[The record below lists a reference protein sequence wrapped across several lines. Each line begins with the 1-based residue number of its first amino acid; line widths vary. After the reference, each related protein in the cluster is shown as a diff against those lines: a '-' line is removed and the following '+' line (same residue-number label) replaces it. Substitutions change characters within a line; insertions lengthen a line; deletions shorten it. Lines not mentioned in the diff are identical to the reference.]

1 MELFS
6 GSIADNICRFG
17 QRDDA
22 KIVEAAQMA
31 GVHEMIQRL
40 PQGYNTEIGEGGAS
54 LSGGQ
59 RQRVALARAI
69 YGKPALIVL
78 DEPMPALMRRASR
91 P

>member
-6 GSIADNICRFG
+6 GSIAENICRFG
-17 QRDDA
+17 TRDDGR
-22 KIVEAAQMA
+22 IVEAAQMA

-40 PQGYNTEIGEGGAS
+40 PQGYNTEIGEGGAA

-78 DEPMPALMRRASR
+78 DEPNAS
-91 P
+91 